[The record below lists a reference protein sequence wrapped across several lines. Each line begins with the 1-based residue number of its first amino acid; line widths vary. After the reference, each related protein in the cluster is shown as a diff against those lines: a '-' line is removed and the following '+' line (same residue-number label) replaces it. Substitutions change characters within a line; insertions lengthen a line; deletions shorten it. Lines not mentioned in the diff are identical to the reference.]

1 MRFRGDVVRLSW
13 KIPSPIHIERP
24 RKHDLVEDSQLVN
37 YNDLTVTSL
46 ETLIVGMGNYP
57 KMRLFPLFQISE
69 RVQFTQTYV
78 LDEG

>member
-13 KIPSPIHIERP
+13 KIPSPIHIEHP
-24 RKHDLVEDSQLVN
+24 RKHDLVEDLHLVN

-46 ETLIVGMGNYP
+46 EALILGMGNYP
-57 KMRLFPLFQISE
+57 KIGPFPLLQISE
-69 RVQFTQTYV
+69 RLQFTQMYV